1 MFKSLKISF
10 IISSILYMALGAFLL
25 IWPTTSLNVICY
37 AFGGITLFYGFFR
50 LASYL
55 GNRENPSVLQ
65 ADCFFGIIMIG
76 IGIFLLIQ
84 PDIIRSILPIVLGLF
99 IIFNSIIKLQY
110 AFELKAAFYEKWWIL
125 LFLGIVTAGLG
136 TVIAFNPFASTE
148 LMIMAMGIVLVA
160 DGLSN
165 LFTLLFSA
173 FILWQLKRVN
183 TDLAVV
189 GTGAENVVDNDAP
202 EVTDAKPIV
211 DAVEPAPIETQP
223 TVSDV
228 LESDHADDTS
238 STSEPIM
245 AMEPVE
251 AAEPNETTEAA
262 EVTVSSDDP
271 A

>member
-25 IWPTTSLNVICY
+25 LWPTTSLNVICY

-136 TVIAFNPFASTE
+136 TVIAFNPFTSTE
-148 LMIMAMGIVLVA
+148 LLVMAMGIVLVA

-165 LFTLLFSA
+165 LFTLVFSA
-173 FILWQLKRVN
+173 FILWQMKRAN
-183 TDLAVV
+183 TDLAVA
-189 GTGAENVVDNDAP
+189 GTGAENVVDNNAP
-202 EVTDAKPIV
+202 EVTEAKPVIDIV
-211 DAVEPAPIETQP
+211 ETADTIETQP
-223 TVSDV
+223 TVSDI
-228 LESDHADDTS
+228 LEPENTDVTTS
-238 STSEPIM
+238 SDTPTLDKEP
-245 AMEPVE
+245 
-251 AAEPNETTEAA
+251 
-262 EVTVSSDDP
+262 
-271 A
+271 